1 MQPAGQLKV
10 AVPDGARR
18 LEHLQQFFAFQ
29 HFGPANRCQILSVE
43 MSGD

>member
-1 MQPAGQLKV
+1 VQPAGQLKV
-10 AVPDGARR
+10 SVPDSAGR

-29 HFGPANRCQILSVE
+29 HFGPANRVQVLSVE